1 MLIIVSRPKLSTMSH
16 LTQEQRYTIS
26 RMLQAGCTRK
36 EICIAIGKDKS
47 VLSRE
52 LKRNGSKCGY
62 FPRKAEALAQERK
75 ERFSR
80 KRKFTTQMKSF
91 ITEKISTEQWS
102 PKQIVGYCRINNI
115 PMVSHEC
122 IYQFVRKDKA
132 CGGNLWRHTRHQL
145 KHRKRTHKS
154 ENSLINNKISIEQR
168 PAAVDKKERYG
179 DWEIDTIIGK
189 NQKGAILTMVERKT
203 GYLIMKKLPEGKKA
217 KSLAE
222 NLVKLMI
229 PYKNNV
235 HTITSDNGTEFA
247 EHQYIAD
254 KLKTDFFFAHP
265 YSSWERGLNEYTN
278 KLIRQYIPK
287 GENFDNYDDKLINR
301 IQKKIN
307 RRPREKLNFQT
318 PTKIFFAN
326 LKN

>member
-26 RMLQAGCTRK
+26 RMLQAGYTRK
-36 EICIAIGKDKS
+36 DICIAIGKDKS

-52 LKRNGSKCGY
+52 LKRNSSQYGYSASK
-62 FPRKAEALAQERK
+62 ADLLAQERK

-80 KRKFTTQMKSF
+80 NRKFSNQVKSF
-91 ITEKISTEQWS
+91 ITDKITTEQWS
-102 PKQIVGYCRINNI
+102 PQQIVGYCKTKNI
-115 PMVSHEC
+115 PMVSHER
-122 IYQFVRKDKA
+122 IYQFVREDKIS
-132 CGGNLWRHTRHQL
+132 GGTLWKNTRHKL
-145 KHRKRTHKS
+145 KHRKRTFTNKS
-154 ENSLINNKISIEQR
+154 ESIKNKVSIDKR
-168 PAAVDKKERYG
+168 PAIVDEKGRYG

-222 NLVKLMI
+222 NLVKLFI

-254 KLKTDFFFAHP
+254 KLKADFFFAHP

-287 GENFDNYDDKLINR
+287 GENFDNYDDKQIDM